1 MGIVNRIINGLIAV
15 LAIVS
20 VIFGYM
26 LFEKREQLVKRG
38 DIMAQ
43 VINNVASKLDSGSGT
58 SYAEK
63 LQLLKL
69 ELDPQKDPN
78 AQKNAEKTL
87 YHTNYKHLQSV
98 LEPFKKQA
106 LDIIEQRDTLGS
118 ALNDVAVKL
127 EIPETYTPAQFNEIK
142 SYKEKKTSLLDNVA
156 KVNERDNAIM
166 AQISASAGV
175 IGYSLDKETLKSL
188 DNYKTPL
195 DEFSEKVQA
204 LKKRSDSYADHI
216 KRVCAIFQIQ
226 EPSLSGDDY
235 SNELS
240 SARDALKGVKD
251 EFEKT
256 KTELA
261 ETKTKLEETQED
273 LNKALAKIEAHEKK
287 IAELNKQVAILRGD
301 IEDDSQ
307 KPQEGAQKDEKA
319 NLVEK
324 LEGKV
329 IELNPKWGFVVI
341 DLGKNNK
348 VLVGGK
354 KKREEIVPLPEGKI
368 MLVGRD
374 DKYIGKIKIVRVNDY
389 CAIANVLPEE
399 KEGKVEVGDRVYFGK
414 KTPAVTAAQDAGAA
428 ATNVVPAPAPAPAP
442 LAPADEK
449 DAAPATEDELPEL

>member
-26 LFEKREQLVKRG
+26 LFEKREQLIKRG
-38 DIMAQ
+38 DMMAQ
-43 VINNVASKLDSGSGT
+43 AINNVASKLDSGSGT

-69 ELDPQKDPN
+69 ELDPKKDPN

-87 YHTNYKHLQSV
+87 YHTNYKNLQSV

-106 LDIIEQRDTLGS
+106 LDIIEQRDTLGA
-118 ALNDVAVKL
+118 ALNDVAIKL

-142 SYKEKKTSLLDNVA
+142 SYKEKKSSLLDNVA
-156 KVNERDNAIM
+156 KINERDNAIM
-166 AQISASAGV
+166 AQISAFAGV

-188 DNYKTPL
+188 DNYKVPL

-204 LKKRSDSYADHI
+204 LKKRFDSYAEHI

-240 SARDALKGVKD
+240 SAADALKGVKD

-287 IAELNKQVAILRGD
+287 IAELNKEVAKLRGD
-301 IEDDSQ
+301 IEDDTP
-307 KPQEGAQKDEKA
+307 KPQEGQKDEKA
-319 NLVEK
+319 SLVEK

-348 VLVGGK
+348 IMVGGK
-354 KKREEIVPLPEGKI
+354 KKREEIVPLPEGKV

-374 DKYIGKIKIVRVNDY
+374 DKYIGKIKIVRVNEY
-389 CAIANVLPEE
+389 CAIANVLSEE
-399 KEGKVEVGDRVYFGK
+399 KESKVEIGDRVYFGK
-414 KTPAVTAAQDAGAA
+414 KASAAAAAAPQDAGAA
-428 ATNVVPAPAPAPAP
+428 ANVAPAPAPVP
-442 LAPADEK
+442 LAPEVEK